1 MRVVSSGTVKRTLK
15 LSSGLVVH
23 TLGEWV
29 RGLHLVG
36 DISVMSSQEN
46 DTYKS
51 GANLQ
56 RKLETAQYIQILW
69 HCHHGSPR
77 GY

>member
-23 TLGEWV
+23 TLSEWV
-29 RGLHLVG
+29 RGLYLVE

-46 DTYKS
+46 DTYKPD
-51 GANLQ
+51 ANLQ
-56 RKLETAQYIQILW
+56 RKLETAQRPDSLVLSAW
-69 HCHHGSPR
+69 FS
-77 GY
+77 

>member
-51 GANLQ
+51 GTNLQ
-56 RKLETAQYIQILW
+56 RKLETAQRPDSLAL
-69 HCHHGSPR
+69 SPWFS
-77 GY
+77 

>member
-1 MRVVSSGTVKRTLK
+1 MRVVSFGTVKWTLK

-36 DISVMSSQEN
+36 DISVMSSQES
-46 DTYKS
+46 DTYKPD
-51 GANLQ
+51 ANLQ
-56 RKLETAQYIQILW
+56 RKLETAQRPDSLALSAW
-69 HCHHGSPR
+69 FS
-77 GY
+77 

>member
-23 TLGEWV
+23 TLSKWV

-36 DISVMSSQEN
+36 NISVMSSQEN
-46 DTYKS
+46 DSYKPDAS
-51 GANLQ
+51 LQ
-56 RKLETAQYIQILW
+56 RKLETAQRPDSLALSVW
-69 HCHHGSPR
+69 VS
-77 GY
+77 